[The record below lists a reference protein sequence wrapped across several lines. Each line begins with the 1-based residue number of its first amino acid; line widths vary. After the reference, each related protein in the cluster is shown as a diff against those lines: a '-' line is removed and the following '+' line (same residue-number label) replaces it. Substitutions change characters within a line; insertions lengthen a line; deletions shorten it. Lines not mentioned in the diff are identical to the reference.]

1 MFGGLNTFPMQA
13 YKQAGLLS
21 GLKSKINLGAIL
33 TNTQKTL
40 NIVNQAIPLV
50 YQVKPMVENAKTIF
64 KVMGAVKEEN
74 NNSVNRSQHQRKTNN
89 TINKAKNNIQE
100 STIKE
105 NTNTSNNPVFFI

>member
-74 NNSVNRSQHQRKTNN
+74 NNSVNRSPNRRKSNN
-89 TINKAKNNIQE
+89 NINKKINNVQE
-100 STIKE
+100 TTIKE

>member
-1 MFGGLNTFPMQA
+1 MFGSLNTFPMQA
-13 YKQAGLLS
+13 YKQTGLLS

-64 KVMGAVKEEN
+64 KVMGAVKEEDGN
-74 NNSVNRSQHQRKTNN
+74 TLNRASNKRRANS
-89 TINKAKNNIQE
+89 TINRNSANTHGT
-100 STIKE
+100 TIKE
-105 NTNTSNNPVFFI
+105 NTNISNNPIFFI